1 VARLGPLLGGLVKIR
16 WRTLTGRSNAE
27 ITGEVLLLL
36 AAALLAERLV
46 AYLPQLPMRGVVAGL
61 AVAWLAMSWGPEGA
75 PGQFPLTRGGRMLVR
90 LTEVVVNPLSW
101 VLFYVSARVS
111 PWAPLLAG
119 LAMWEWPVVKPGKR
133 LSAGPSRWPAL
144 LRKDV
149 RAAVRLFDT
158 MIAGGIALM
167 FVAYA
172 VREPNMAVEAAWIV
186 PVVLAISNSN
196 LALNAF
202 GTDQGT
208 GFDRY
213 LLLPMTGADIVRSK
227 TASLLVLLAAPLG
240 LVSLVVFWRLG
251 WAMGASVVLESLTL
265 LLLLAGWGAW
275 TSVHTPYPMRAYRFS
290 DGGSVFY
297 GLAAF
302 ALCLAP
308 GFAAASGAWWLRFAI
323 LGLAGVIARQ
333 LMAAAGR
340 RLELRREL
348 IRARLP

>member
-1 VARLGPLLGGLVKIR
+1 MARLGPLLGGLVKIR
-16 WRTLTGRSNAE
+16 WRTLTGRSSAE

-36 AAALLAERLV
+36 AAALLAERVV
-46 AYLPQLPMRGVVAGL
+46 AYLPQLPLPGVVAGL
-61 AVAWLAMSWGPEGA
+61 AVAWLALSWGPEGA
-75 PGQFPLTRGGRMLVR
+75 PGQFPLKRGDRMLVR
-90 LTEVVVNPLSW
+90 LTEVAVNPLSW

-111 PWAPLLAG
+111 PWAPLLAV
-119 LAMWEWPVVKPGKR
+119 LAMFEWPVVKRGKR
-133 LSAGPSRWPAL
+133 LSAGPSRCPAL

-172 VREPNMAVEAAWIV
+172 VRARNMAVEAAWIV

-227 TASLLVLLAAPLG
+227 TTSLLVLLGAPMG
-240 LVSLVVFWRLG
+240 LVSLAVFWRLG
-251 WAMGASVVLESLTL
+251 WAMGASVVVESVTV

-275 TSVHTPYPMRAYRFS
+275 TSVRAPYPMRAYRFS
-290 DGGSVFY
+290 DGGSVLA
-297 GLAAF
+297 GLVTF
-302 ALCLAP
+302 ALCLLA
-308 GFAAASGAWWLRFAI
+308 GLAAARGEWWVRFAI
-323 LGLAGVIARQ
+323 LGGAGLFARQ

-340 RLELRREL
+340 RLEHRREL